1 MDVEIIMDE
10 SYDGG
15 DVSVLTQSPSV
26 LATVGNF
33 QCDASSAGSLTT
45 IAAQTQ
51 SLICRARA
59 EVAEVEGGYDA
70 DVEDNLDEDNLDDDL

>member
-33 QCDASSAGSLTT
+33 QCDASSAGSLTS

-51 SLICRARA
+51 SLICRAEA
-59 EVAEVEGGYDA
+59 ENAEVEGGCDA
-70 DVEDNLDEDNLDDDL
+70 DVEDIK